1 MPPVNNLLLPLVNN
15 LLLPLVNNLL
25 LPLVNNLLIVLVLT
39 LVFGCSSHQPD
50 IPRTH
55 IPPAS
60 DQSNEDLG
68 QYLPKTLSEKR
79 KTVVRHAIESVGAPY
94 AWGGESPSEGFDC
107 SGLVM
112 YTHSMAGIPLPR
124 TARTQF
130 KKGRPVSALLPGDLV
145 FFNAPEKKT
154 GFHVGIFIGDNAFVH
169 APGKGRTVLRSTLE
183 NPYFKRYFKG
193 ARSFL

>member
-1 MPPVNNLLLPLVNN
+1 MPPINK
-15 LLLPLVNNLL
+15 
-25 LPLVNNLLIVLVLT
+25 LIFLITLT
-39 LVFGCSSHQPD
+39 LMFGCSSHQPD

-60 DQSNEDLG
+60 GQSNETLG

-79 KTVVRHAIESVGAPY
+79 KTVVYHAIESVGTPY

-124 TARTQF
+124 TARAQF
-130 KKGRPVSALLPGDLV
+130 QNGRAIAKSTLLPGDLV
-145 FFNAPEKKT
+145 FFNAPDKKT
-154 GFHVGIFIGDNAFVH
+154 GFHVGIFIGQNAFVH
-169 APGKGRTVLRSTLE
+169 APGKGRTVLRSTLA

-193 ARSFL
+193 GRSFL